1 MELFDSFSELGKLV
15 GSPRRE
21 VEDVRQQHDRTVFE
35 GLGQAHAV
43 LAADGQ
49 LEIRRNFTNQ
59 EISHDGAI
67 ILCV

>member
-1 MELFDSFSELGKLV
+1 VELFDSFSELGKLV
-15 GSPRRE
+15 RSPRRK
-21 VEDVRQQHDRTVFE
+21 VEDVRQQHDRTVLE
-35 GLGQAHAV
+35 GLRQPHAV

-49 LEIRRNFTNQ
+49 LEIRRNVTNQ